1 MRKFLYA
8 LAITILVVLGC
19 LLSDFL
25 LLLFLVYITVQ
36 IVGLLL

>member
-1 MRKFLYA
+1 MRKYLYA
-8 LAITILVVLGC
+8 LAIVILVVLGC